1 MWIAI
6 LILLNELKSKK
17 GIKQLCLI
25 LFFVVKFRIL
35 LGNVAVKVGYGM
47 MKALNCK
54 VRLCV

>member
-25 LFFVVKFRIL
+25 LFFVKFRIL
-35 LGNVAVKVGYGM
+35 LGNVMVEVGYGM

-54 VRLCV
+54 VRFCV